1 MLGAEER
8 QELSAGYPS
17 FVNGIPE
24 RDWPHLRLGEEDQ
37 RLIQSKRGEHNR
49 LGLAVQLT
57 VVRFLGR
64 FQTDMERIPEE
75 LVLRVGAQL
84 GISDPLAKIRL
95 YGENG
100 DTVRKHV
107 REIRRE
113 HGWTSFVE
121 GEAQFVA
128 WLEDRLKYSTDGPK
142 AMTLQALVW
151 LRGQRVLL
159 PRYSTLRDLVTLCR
173 GRAEDAVSKELV
185 SKMSRQQVRIV
196 DRLMEVPADERTSRL
211 DGLRRGVGV
220 PSWANFVKALSRAD
234 EIRALGFI
242 GVDVSSIPDRKL
254 AQLADH
260 ALTERV
266 PRLKEQT
273 GKRAAVLAAIKRL
286 ETSALDD
293 AIDMLD
299 KLITEGF
306 IAKPKRWADKALV
319 DSYPKFAPDGTLT
332 AQALLAVLESVAESI
347 DHDSG
352 EITDPVTD
360 TDSTRAVLETVAD
373 RDTLLRAAKNL
384 LEYMPAQDSDTH
396 EVRRAKALD
405 RFRDVRTFVP
415 VLVGRV
421 RFGARP
427 AGQAAL
433 TALHALPPL
442 LDREDVRLDDI
453 DTRLLKGSWKR
464 LVEGEPEQSDGAVNL
479 AAYALCVVETF
490 HRHLYKREIFV
501 QGCSR
506 WGDLLARLLSGE
518 VWAQARPSLLTSLDL
533 PEDPGAY
540 LDRAGRSLHAGLV
553 RVASRMPEG
562 AQITLGSGDLVLP
575 KGRPPR
581 PSSLSRQVEKMLP
594 KVELPQVVLDVLS
607 RTGGIAAF
615 TTRNGNPSPYPEFE
629 LSVAAVMVAYGCNI
643 GLEAVA
649 NEEKDAL
656 KLDRLT
662 SISREYFRPDVIEAC
677 TTLMLGAESEA
688 LTSLQ
693 LDGERLASVDGHRF
707 VIPTPQPDLRVAP
720 EGNSEVTWLTMLTE
734 QAIQLS
740 GRMVSGRPSAAL
752 EALNTLTTYRDQTS
766 VPDSRHP
773 EAIVAEAGTHED
785 LVFGLLTLSGYS
797 YQPAPHQINDTR
809 LWRIDRSADYGP
821 LQGATRRQIDLSQI
835 AANWEDI
842 LRVIGSIHHGAVSA
856 HDALRIVTRN
866 GQPTDLGSAIV
877 SFGRIAKTRHLLRL
891 YDNPEYRHGI
901 EAQSRLHKE
910 RADLARR
917 ICHGIDGPFPDYY
930 PGLENRLG
938 VLGLV
943 LNTVAL
949 FNTVYIQ
956 KIVEKMRAQGKVISQ
971 SDLRQ
976 LPRMMYG
983 HINMRGRFHFEP
995 PTDTMFEIPDV
1006 EPDPP

>member
-1 MLGAEER
+1 MLSAEER
-8 QELSAGYPS
+8 QEVSAGYPS

-37 RLIQSKRGEHNR
+37 RLIQGKRGEHNR

-57 VVRFLGR
+57 VLRLLGR
-64 FQTDMERIPEE
+64 FQTDMERIPKD
-75 LVLRVGAQL
+75 LVLRVGEQL
-84 GISDPLAKIRL
+84 GISDPLAKIIL

-100 DTVRKHV
+100 DTVRDHV

-113 HGWTSFVE
+113 HGWASFPE
-121 GEAQFVA
+121 GEAQLVA

-142 AMTLQALVW
+142 AMTLQALIW
-151 LRGQRVLL
+151 LREQRVLL

-173 GRAEDAVSKELV
+173 SRAEDAVSKELV
-185 SKMSRQQVRIV
+185 SKLNPHQVGTI
-196 DRLMEVPADERTSRL
+196 DWLMEVPPDERTSRL

-220 PSWANFVKALSRAD
+220 PSWANFEKALQRAD
-234 EIRALGFI
+234 DIRALGFVD
-242 GVDVSSIPDRKL
+242 VDVSSVPDRKL

-273 GKRAAVLAAIKRL
+273 GKRAAVLAAVKRL

-319 DSYPKFAPDGTLT
+319 DAYPTFAPDGTLT
-332 AQALLAVLESVAESI
+332 GQALLAVLESVAESI

-360 TDSTRAVLETVAD
+360 TDSTRTVLETVAD

-384 LEYMPAQDSDTH
+384 LEYMPARDSDTH
-396 EVRRAKALD
+396 EVRRAKALE
-405 RFRDVRTFVP
+405 RFRDVRTLVP
-415 VLVGRV
+415 VLVDKV

-433 TALHALPPL
+433 NALHALPLL
-442 LDREDVRLDDI
+442 LDREDVQLEDI
-453 DTRLLKGSWKR
+453 DTTLLEGSWRR
-464 LVEGEPEQSDGAVNL
+464 LVVGEPEQSDGPVNL
-479 AAYALCVVETF
+479 SAYALCVVKTF
-490 HRHLYKREIFV
+490 HRHLCKREIFV

-518 VWAQARPSLLTSLDL
+518 VWARARPSLLTSLDL
-533 PEDPGAY
+533 PEDPSAY
-540 LDRAGRSLHAGLV
+540 LDRAATSLHAELV
-553 RVASRMPEG
+553 TVASRMPEG
-562 AQITLGSGDLVLP
+562 AHIALGNGDLALP

-581 PSSLSRQVEKMLP
+581 PSSLSRQVAKMLP
-594 KVELPQVVLDVLS
+594 KVELPQVVLDVLI
-607 RTGGIAAF
+607 RTGAIAAF

-677 TTLMLGAESEA
+677 TTLMLGAENDA
-688 LTSLQ
+688 LTTLQ
-693 LDGERLASVDGHRF
+693 LDGERLASVDGHSF
-707 VIPTPQPDLRVAP
+707 VIPTPKPGLLIAP

-752 EALNTLTTYRDQTS
+752 EALNTLTTYRDQTN

-773 EAIVAEAGTHED
+773 QAIVAEAGTHED

-821 LQGATRRQIDLSQI
+821 LQSATRRQIDLSQI
-835 AANWEDI
+835 AAHWEDI
-842 LRVIGSIHHGAVSA
+842 LRVIGSIHHGAISA
-856 HDALRIVTRN
+856 HDALRIVTHN
-866 GQPTDLGSAIV
+866 GQPTGLGSAIV

-910 RADLARR
+910 RSDLARR

-956 KIVEKMRAQGKVISQ
+956 KIVEKMRAQGQAISH

-976 LPRMMYG
+976 LSRMMYS

-995 PTDTMFEIPDV
+995 PTDTMFEIPDL
-1006 EPDPP
+1006 EPDPT

>member
-1 MLGAEER
+1 MLSAEER
-8 QELSAGYPS
+8 QEVTAGYPS
-17 FVNGIPE
+17 FVNRIPE

-37 RLIQSKRGEHNR
+37 RLIQGKRGEHNR

-57 VVRFLGR
+57 VVRLLGR
-64 FQTDMERIPEE
+64 FQTDMERIPED
-75 LVLRVGAQL
+75 LVLRVGEQL
-84 GISDPLAKIRL
+84 GISDPLAKIIL

-100 DTVRKHV
+100 DTVRDHV

-113 HGWTSFVE
+113 HGWTSFLE
-121 GEAQFVA
+121 GEAQLVA

-151 LRGQRVLL
+151 LREQRVLL

-173 GRAEDAVSKELV
+173 SRAEDAVSKELV
-185 SKMSRQQVRIV
+185 SKMNPHQVGTI
-196 DRLMEVPADERTSRL
+196 DWLMEVPPDGRISRL

-220 PSWANFVKALSRAD
+220 PSWANFVKALSRTD
-234 EIRALGFI
+234 EIRALGFVD
-242 GVDVSSIPDRKL
+242 VDVSSIPGRKL

-273 GKRAAVLAAIKRL
+273 GKRAAVLAAVKRL

-319 DSYPKFAPDGTLT
+319 DAYPRFAPAGTLC
-332 AQALLAVLESVAESI
+332 AQALLAVLESVVESI

-352 EITDPVTD
+352 EITDPVTN

-384 LEYMPAQDSDTH
+384 LEYMPARDSDTH
-396 EVRRAKALD
+396 EARRAKALE
-405 RFRDVRTFVP
+405 RFRDVRTLVP
-415 VLVGRV
+415 VLVNRV

-433 TALHALPPL
+433 NALHALPPL
-442 LDREDVRLDDI
+442 LDRKDVQLEDI
-453 DTRLLKGSWKR
+453 GTTLLKGSWRR
-464 LVEGEPEQSDGAVNL
+464 LVVGEPEQSDGAVDL
-479 AAYALCVVETF
+479 YAYALCVVETF
-490 HRHLYKREIFV
+490 HRHLCKREIFV

-533 PEDPGAY
+533 PEDPSAY
-540 LDRAGRSLHAGLV
+540 LDRAATTLHAHLV

-562 AQITLGSGDLVLP
+562 AQMPLGNGDLALP

-594 KVELPQVVLDVLS
+594 KVELPQVVLNVLS
-607 RTGGIAAF
+607 RTGAIAAF

-677 TTLMLGAESEA
+677 TILMLGAENDA
-688 LTSLQ
+688 LSTLQ
-693 LDGERLASVDGHRF
+693 LDGERLASVDGHGF
-707 VIPTPQPDLRVAP
+707 VIPTPQPGLLIAP

-752 EALNTLTTYRDQTS
+752 EALNTLTTYRDQTN
-766 VPDSRHP
+766 VPDSRRP

-835 AANWEDI
+835 AAHWEDI
-842 LRVIGSIHHGAVSA
+842 LRMIGSIHHGAVSA
-856 HDALRIVTRN
+856 HDALRILTHN
-866 GQPTDLGSAIV
+866 GQPTGLGSAIV
-877 SFGRIAKTRHLLRL
+877 AFGRIAKTRHLLRL

-956 KIVEKMRAQGKVISQ
+956 KIVEKMRAQGQIIAQ
-971 SDLRQ
+971 GDLRQ
-976 LPRMMYG
+976 LSRMMYS

-995 PTDTMFEIPDV
+995 PTDTMFEIPDL
-1006 EPDPP
+1006 EPDPT

>member
-8 QELSAGYPS
+8 QKWSTGYPS
-17 FVNGIPE
+17 FINGIPE
-24 RDWPHLRLGEEDQ
+24 CDWPHLRLGEEDQ

-57 VVRFLGR
+57 VVRLLGR
-64 FQTDMERIPEE
+64 FQTDMERIPED
-75 LVLRVGAQL
+75 LVLRVGEQL
-84 GISDPLAKIRL
+84 GISDPLTKISL
-95 YGENG
+95 YGENS
-100 DTVRKHV
+100 DTVRNHV

-113 HGWTSFVE
+113 HGWTSFPE
-121 GEAQFVA
+121 GKAQLVA

-142 AMTLQALVW
+142 AMMLQVLVW
-151 LRGQRVLL
+151 LHEQRVLL
-159 PRYSTLRDLVTLCR
+159 PRESTLRDLVTLCR

-185 SKMSRQQVRIV
+185 SKMNPQQVRII
-196 DRLMEVPADERTSRL
+196 DWLMEVPPDERTSRL

-220 PSWANFVKALSRAD
+220 PSWANLVKALSRAD
-234 EIRALGFI
+234 EIRALGFTD
-242 GVDVSSIPDRKL
+242 VDVSSIPDRKL

-299 KLITEGF
+299 KLITESF
-306 IAKPKRWADKALV
+306 IAKPQRWADKALV
-319 DSYPKFAPDGTLT
+319 NAYPKFGPDGTLVG
-332 AQALLAVLESVAESI
+332 QALLAILHSVAESI
-347 DHDSG
+347 DQDSG

-373 RDTLLRAAKNL
+373 RDTLKRAAKNF

-396 EVRRAKALD
+396 EARRAKALE
-405 RFRDVRTFVP
+405 RFRDVRTLVP
-415 VLVGRV
+415 VLVDRV

-453 DTRLLKGSWKR
+453 DTTLLEGSWKR
-464 LVEGEPEQSDGAVNL
+464 LVEGGLEQSGGAVNL
-479 AAYALCVVETF
+479 SAYALCVVKTF
-490 HRHLYKREIFV
+490 HRLLCKREIFV

-506 WGDLLARLLSGE
+506 WGDLLARLLSDE
-518 VWAQARPSLLTSLDL
+518 IWAQVRPSLLTSLDL
-533 PEDPGAY
+533 PEDPSAY
-540 LDRAGRSLHAGLV
+540 LDRAGRSLHADLV
-553 RVASRMPEG
+553 KVASRLPEG
-562 AQITLGSGDLVLP
+562 AHITLGNGGLALS
-575 KGRPPR
+575 KGQPPR
-581 PSSLSRQVEKMLP
+581 PTSLSRQVERMLP
-594 KVELPQVVLDVLS
+594 RVELPQVVLDVLS

-615 TTRNGNPSPYPEFE
+615 TTRNGNPSPHPEFE

-662 SISREYFRPDVIEAC
+662 SISRKYFRPDVIEAC
-677 TTLMLGAESEA
+677 TTLMLSAESDV
-688 LTSLQ
+688 LTTLQ
-693 LDGERLASVDGHRF
+693 LDGERLASVDGHSF
-707 VIPTPQPDLRVAP
+707 VLPTPQPGLRIVP
-720 EGNSEVTWLTMLTE
+720 EGKSEVTWLTVLTE

-766 VPDSRHP
+766 IRDSRHP

-797 YQPAPHQINDTR
+797 YQPALHQINDTR

-835 AANWEDI
+835 AAHWEDI
-842 LRVIGSIHHGAVSA
+842 LRVIGSIRHGAVSA

-891 YDNPEYRHGI
+891 YDNPAYRSGI

-956 KIVEKMRAQGKVISQ
+956 KIVEKMRAQGRAISQ

-976 LPRMMYG
+976 LPRLTYG
-983 HINMRGRFHFEP
+983 HINMRGRFHFEQ
-995 PTDTMFEIPDV
+995 PTDTMFEIPDM
-1006 EPDPP
+1006 EPDPT

>member
-1 MLGAEER
+1 MLSAEER
-8 QELSAGYPS
+8 QEVSAGYPS

-37 RLIQSKRGEHNR
+37 RLIQGKRGEHNR

-57 VVRFLGR
+57 VLRLLGR
-64 FQTDMERIPEE
+64 FQTDMERIPED
-75 LVLRVGAQL
+75 LVLRVGEQL
-84 GISDPLAKIRL
+84 GISDPLAKIIL

-100 DTVRKHV
+100 DTVRDHV

-113 HGWTSFVE
+113 HGWTSFPE
-121 GEAQFVA
+121 GEAQLVA
-128 WLEDRLKYSTDGPK
+128 WLEDRLKYTADGPK
-142 AMTLQALVW
+142 AMTLQAVIW
-151 LRGQRVLL
+151 LREQRVLL

-173 GRAEDAVSKELV
+173 SRAEDAVSKELV
-185 SKMSRQQVRIV
+185 SKMNPHQVGTI
-196 DRLMEVPADERTSRL
+196 DSLMEVPPDERTSRL

-234 EIRALGFI
+234 EIRALGFVD
-242 GVDVSSIPDRKL
+242 VDVSSIPDRKL

-273 GKRAAVLAAIKRL
+273 GKRAAVLAAVKRL

-293 AIDMLD
+293 AVDMLD

-319 DSYPKFAPDGTLT
+319 DAYPKFAPDGTLT
-332 AQALLAVLESVAESI
+332 AQAVLAVLESVAESI

-396 EVRRAKALD
+396 EARRAKALE
-405 RFRDVRTFVP
+405 RFRDVRTLVP
-415 VLVGRV
+415 VLVDRV

-433 TALHALPPL
+433 TALHALPSL
-442 LDREDVRLDDI
+442 LDRDDVQLEDI
-453 DTRLLKGSWKR
+453 DTTLLQGSWRR
-464 LVEGEPEQSDGAVNL
+464 LVVGEPEQSDGSVNL
-479 AAYALCVVETF
+479 SAYALCVVKTF
-490 HRHLYKREIFV
+490 HRHLCKREIFV

-518 VWAQARPSLLTSLDL
+518 VWAQERPSLLTSLDL
-533 PEDPGAY
+533 SEDPSAY
-540 LDRAGRSLHAGLV
+540 LDRAATSLHAGLV

-562 AQITLGSGDLVLP
+562 AHIALGNGDLALP

-581 PSSLSRQVEKMLP
+581 SSSLSRQVAKMLP
-594 KVELPQVVLDVLS
+594 KVELPQVVLDVLI
-607 RTGGIAAF
+607 RTGAIAAF

-677 TTLMLGAESEA
+677 TILMLGAENDA
-688 LTSLQ
+688 LSTLQ
-693 LDGERLASVDGHRF
+693 LDGERLASVDGHGF
-707 VIPTPQPDLRVAP
+707 VIPTPQPGLLIAP

-752 EALNTLTTYRDQTS
+752 EALNTLTTYRDQTN

-797 YQPAPHQINDTR
+797 YQPAPHQINDSR

-821 LQGATRRQIDLSQI
+821 LQGATRRQIDVSQI
-835 AANWEDI
+835 AVHWEDI

-866 GQPTDLGSAIV
+866 GQPTGLGSAIV
-877 SFGRIAKTRHLLRL
+877 SFGRIAKTRHLVRL

-956 KIVEKMRAQGKVISQ
+956 KIVEKMRAQGQVISQ

-976 LPRMMYG
+976 LSRMMYG

-995 PTDTMFEIPDV
+995 PTDTMFEIPDL
-1006 EPDPP
+1006 EPDPT

>member
-64 FQTDMERIPEE
+64 FQTDVERIPEE
-75 LVLRVGAQL
+75 LVLRVGEQL

-100 DTVRKHV
+100 DTVRNHV

-196 DRLMEVPADERTSRL
+196 DRLMEVPVGERTSRL

-242 GVDVSSIPDRKL
+242 DVDVSSIPDRKL

-319 DSYPKFAPDGTLT
+319 DAYPKFAPDGTLT

-396 EVRRAKALD
+396 EARRAKALE

-453 DTRLLKGSWKR
+453 DSRLLKGSWKR

-490 HRHLYKREIFV
+490 HRHLCKREIFV

-533 PEDPGAY
+533 PEAPGAY

-562 AQITLGSGDLVLP
+562 AQITLGSGDLALP

-677 TTLMLGAESEA
+677 TTLMLGAESDA
-688 LTSLQ
+688 LTTLQ
-693 LDGERLASVDGHRF
+693 LDGERLASVDGHSF

-766 VPDSRHP
+766 IQDSRYP
-773 EAIVAEAGTHED
+773 EAIVAKAGTHED

-835 AANWEDI
+835 GAHWEDI

-866 GQPTDLGSAIV
+866 GQPTDVGSAIV

-1006 EPDPP
+1006 EPDPT

>member
-1 MLGAEER
+1 MLSAEER

-17 FVNGIPE
+17 FVDGIPE
-24 RDWPHLRLGEEDQ
+24 SDWPRLRLGEEDQ
-37 RLIQSKRGEHNR
+37 RLIRGKRGEHSR
-49 LGLAVQLT
+49 LGLGVQLM
-57 VVRFLGR
+57 VLRFLGR
-64 FQTDMERIPEE
+64 FETDVERIPED
-75 LVLRVGAQL
+75 LVLHVGEQL
-84 GISDPLAKIRL
+84 GISDPLAKISL
-95 YGENG
+95 YGKNG
-100 DTVRKHV
+100 DTVRNHV
-107 REIRRE
+107 REIRQA

-121 GEAQFVA
+121 GEAKLVA

-142 AMTLQALVW
+142 AMTLQAVVW
-151 LRGQRVLL
+151 LREQRVLL

-173 GRAEDAVSKELV
+173 GRAEDAVSKALV
-185 SKMSRQQVRIV
+185 SMLNRQQIRII
-196 DRLMEVPADERTSRL
+196 DWLMEVPTGERTSRL

-220 PSWANFVKALSRAD
+220 PSWDNFVKALSRAD
-234 EIRALGFI
+234 EIRALGFVH
-242 GVDVSSIPDRKL
+242 VDVSSIPERRL

-273 GKRAAVLAAIKRL
+273 GRRAAVLAAIKRL
-286 ETSALDD
+286 ETRALDD

-299 KLITEGF
+299 KLISERF
-306 IAKPKRWADKALV
+306 IAKPKRWADSALV
-319 DSYPKFAPDGTLT
+319 DAYPKFAPDGTLT
-332 AQALLAVLESVAESI
+332 AQALLAVLESVAEVV

-360 TDSTRAVLETVAD
+360 TDSTRAALETVAD

-384 LEYMPAQDSDTH
+384 LEYMPARDSDTH
-396 EVRRAKALD
+396 EARRAKALE
-405 RFRDVRTFVP
+405 RFRDVRTLVP
-415 VLVGRV
+415 VLVDRV
-421 RFGARP
+421 RFGASP
-427 AGQAAL
+427 AGQGAL
-433 TALHALPPL
+433 TALHALPSL

-453 DTRLLKGSWKR
+453 DSTLVKGSWKR
-464 LVEGEPEQSDGAVNL
+464 LVDGGAEQPDGAVNL
-479 AAYALCVVETF
+479 PAYALCVVETF
-490 HRHLYKREIFV
+490 HRHLCKREIFV
-501 QGCSR
+501 QGCSH
-506 WGDLLARLLSGE
+506 WGDLLARLLSDE

-533 PEDPGAY
+533 PEDPTAY
-540 LDRAGRSLHAGLV
+540 LDRAARSLHADLT
-553 RVASRMPEG
+553 RVASRMPKG
-562 AQITLGSGDLVLP
+562 AQITLGNGDLALP

-607 RTGGIAAF
+607 RTGAIAAF

-629 LSVAAVMVAYGCNI
+629 LSVAAVMVGYGCNI

-649 NEEKDAL
+649 NDEKDAL

-662 SISREYFRPDVIEAC
+662 SISREYFRSDVIEAC
-677 TTLMLGAESEA
+677 TTLMLRAETDA
-688 LTSLQ
+688 LTTLQ
-693 LDGERLASVDGHRF
+693 SNGERLASVDGHRF
-707 VIPTPQPDLRVAP
+707 VIPTPQPGLLIAP

-734 QAIQLS
+734 QAVQLS

-752 EALNTLTTYRDQTS
+752 EALNTLTTYRDHPD
-766 VPDSRHP
+766 VPDSRRP

-797 YQPAPHQINDTR
+797 YQPAPHQINDAR

-835 AANWEDI
+835 AAHWEDI
-842 LRVIGSIHHGAVSA
+842 LRVIGSIHHGVVSA
-856 HDALRIVTRN
+856 HDALRILTRN

-891 YDNPEYRHGI
+891 NDNPEYRRGI

-910 RADLARR
+910 RSDLARR

-956 KIVEKMRAQGKVISQ
+956 KIVEKMGAQGRVISH

-976 LPRMMYG
+976 LSRMMYS
-983 HINMRGRFHFEP
+983 HINMRGRFHFES
-995 PTDTMFEIPDV
+995 PTETTFEIPDL
-1006 EPDPP
+1006 EPDPT

>member
-1 MLGAEER
+1 MLSAEER
-8 QELSAGYPS
+8 QELSTGYPS

-37 RLIQSKRGEHNR
+37 RLIQGKRGEHNR

-57 VVRFLGR
+57 VLRLLGR
-64 FQTDMERIPEE
+64 FQTDMERIPED
-75 LVLRVGAQL
+75 LVLRVGEQL
-84 GISDPLAKIRL
+84 GISDPLAAISL
-95 YGENG
+95 YAKNG
-100 DTVRKHV
+100 DTVRNHV

-113 HGWTSFVE
+113 HGWTSFLE
-121 GEAQFVA
+121 GEAQLVA

-151 LRGQRVLL
+151 LREQRVML

-173 GRAEDAVSKELV
+173 SRAEDGVSKELV

-196 DRLMEVPADERTSRL
+196 DWLMEVPPDERTSRL

-234 EIRALGFI
+234 EIRALGFLD
-242 GVDVSSIPDRKL
+242 VDVSSIPDRKL

-306 IAKPKRWADKALV
+306 ISKPKRWADKALV
-319 DSYPKFAPDGTLT
+319 DAYPQFAPDGTLT
-332 AQALLAVLESVAESI
+332 AKALLAVLESVAESI
-347 DHDSG
+347 DHSSG

-360 TDSTRAVLETVAD
+360 TDSTRTVLETVAD

-396 EVRRAKALD
+396 EARRAKALE
-405 RFRDVRTFVP
+405 RFRDVRTV
-415 VLVGRV
+415 VSILVDRV

-427 AGQAAL
+427 AGQASL
-433 TALHALPPL
+433 TALYALPPL
-442 LDREDVRLDDI
+442 LDREDVQLEDI
-453 DTRLLKGSWKR
+453 DTTLLKGSWRR

-479 AAYALCVVETF
+479 SAYALCVVETF
-490 HRHLYKREIFV
+490 HRHLCKRAIFV

-506 WGDLLARLLSGE
+506 WGDLLARLLSDE

-533 PEDPGAY
+533 PEDPSAY
-540 LDRAGRSLHAGLV
+540 LDRAASSLHADLV

-562 AQITLGSGDLVLP
+562 AQTSLGHGDLALP

-607 RTGGIAAF
+607 RTGAIAAF

-677 TTLMLGAESEA
+677 TTLMLGAERDA
-688 LTSLQ
+688 LNTLQ
-693 LDGERLASVDGHRF
+693 LDGERLASVDGHSF
-707 VIPTPQPDLRVAP
+707 VTPTPQPGLLIAP

-752 EALNTLTTYRDQTS
+752 EALNTLTTYRDQTNL
-766 VPDSRHP
+766 PDSRHP

-835 AANWEDI
+835 AVHWEDI

-856 HDALRIVTRN
+856 HDALRIVTHN

-917 ICHGIDGPFPDYY
+917 ICHGIDGPSPDYY

-956 KIVEKMRAQGKVISQ
+956 KIVEKMRAQGKVLSQ

-976 LPRMMYG
+976 LSRMMYG

-995 PTDTMFEIPDV
+995 PTDTMFEIPDL
-1006 EPDPP
+1006 EPDPI

>member
-1 MLGAEER
+1 MLSAEER

-24 RDWPHLRLGEEDQ
+24 SDWPHLRLGEEDQ
-37 RLIQSKRGEHNR
+37 RLIQGKRGEHNR

-64 FQTDMERIPEE
+64 FQTDVERIPED
-75 LVLRVGAQL
+75 LVVRVGEQL
-84 GISDPLAKIRL
+84 GISDPLAKISL
-95 YGENG
+95 YGKNG
-100 DTVRKHV
+100 DTVRDHV

-121 GEAQFVA
+121 GEAQLVA

-142 AMTLQALVW
+142 AITLQALIW
-151 LRGQRVLL
+151 LREQRVLL

-173 GRAEDAVSKELV
+173 NKAEDAVSKALL
-185 SKMSRQQVRIV
+185 SKMNRHQVRII
-196 DRLMEVPADERTSRL
+196 DWLMEVPAGERTSRL

-220 PSWANFVKALSRAD
+220 PSWDNFVKALARAD
-234 EIRALGFI
+234 EIRALGFVD
-242 GVDVSSIPDRKL
+242 VDVSSIPERKL

-286 ETSALDD
+286 EKSALDD

-299 KLITEGF
+299 KLISERF

-319 DSYPKFAPDGTLT
+319 DAYPKFAPDGTLT
-332 AQALLAVLESVAESI
+332 AQALLAVLESVAEDVNHDTGEVI
-347 DHDSG
+347 DPD
-352 EITDPVTD
+352 TNTD
-360 TDSTRAVLETVAD
+360 TTRAVLETVAD

-384 LEYMPAQDSDTH
+384 LEYMPARDSDTH
-396 EVRRAKALD
+396 EARRAKALE
-405 RFRDVRTFVP
+405 RFRDVRTLVP
-415 VLVGRV
+415 VLVDRV
-421 RFGARP
+421 RFGASP
-427 AGQAAL
+427 AGQATL

-453 DTRLLKGSWKR
+453 DTTLLKGSWKR
-464 LVEGEPEQSDGAVNL
+464 LVEGGPEQRDGAVNL
-479 AAYALCVVETF
+479 SAYALCVVETF
-490 HRHLYKREIFV
+490 HRHLCNRAIFV

-506 WGDLLARLLSGE
+506 WGDLLARLLSDE
-518 VWAQARPSLLTSLDL
+518 VWEQARPSLLTSLDL
-533 PEDPGAY
+533 PEDPSAY
-540 LDRAGRSLHAGLV
+540 LDRAGRSLHADLA

-562 AQITLGSGDLVLP
+562 AHITLGNGDMALP

-581 PSSLSRQVEKMLP
+581 TSSLSRQVEKVLP

-607 RTGGIAAF
+607 RTGAIAAF
-615 TTRNGNPSPYPEFE
+615 TTRNGSPPPYPEFE
-629 LSVAAVMVAYGCNI
+629 LSVAAVMIGYSCNI

-677 TTLMLGAESEA
+677 TTLMLGAETDA
-688 LTSLQ
+688 LATLQ
-693 LDGERLASVDGHRF
+693 LNGERLASVDGHSF
-707 VIPTPQPDLRVAP
+707 VIPTPQSGLRIAP

-752 EALNTLTTYRDQTS
+752 EALNTLTTYRDQIN

-809 LWRIDRSADYGP
+809 LWRIERSADYGP

-835 AANWEDI
+835 AAHWEDI
-842 LRVIGSIHHGAVSA
+842 LRVIGLIHHGAVSA
-856 HDALRIVTRN
+856 HDALRILTRN
-866 GQPTDLGSAIV
+866 GQPTNLGSAIV

-891 YDNPEYRHGI
+891 YDNPEYRNGI

-956 KIVEKMRAQGKVISQ
+956 KIVEKMRAQGQVISH

-976 LPRMMYG
+976 LSRMMYG

-1006 EPDPP
+1006 EPDPS